1 MGNKWII
8 DVLADLKA
16 FAEKNDL
23 PLLADQL
30 GQTADVAAAE
40 IIETLPTAPLSV
52 VGKKHEIG
60 VIS

>member
-8 DVLADLKA
+8 DVLADLKT
-16 FAEKNDL
+16 FAEKNDM
-23 PLLADQL
+23 PLLAYQL
-30 GQTADVAAAE
+30 DQTAGVAAAE
-40 IIETLPTAPLSV
+40 IIEALPTAPLSE